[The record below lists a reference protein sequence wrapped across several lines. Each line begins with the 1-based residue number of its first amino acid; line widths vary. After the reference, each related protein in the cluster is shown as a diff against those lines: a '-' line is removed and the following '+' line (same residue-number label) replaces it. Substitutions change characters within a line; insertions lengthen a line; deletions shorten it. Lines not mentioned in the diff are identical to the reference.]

1 MQVSNQIKKA
11 IISCAKHN
19 YLARKNEELIVKWLE
34 KNNLT
39 PETTDNTT
47 RDVTNLFVNSCIINN
62 NPNSLIEELEKL
74 N

>member
-1 MQVSNQIKKA
+1 MQLSNKIKKA
-11 IISCAKHN
+11 IISCSKNN

-34 KNNLT
+34 KNKLT
-39 PETTDNTT
+39 PETTNDSS
-47 RDVTNLFVNSCIINN
+47 RDMTNLFVTSCIINN